1 MNILLIG
8 FMGCGKTSLGE
19 KLAEKM
25 NFKFIDLDEIIVQSE
40 QLSINEIFNVK
51 GESYFRKLETDW
63 LSNFEGENFVVS
75 LGGGTPCFNDN
86 MKIIN
91 SIGTSVYLQLNS
103 ESLTDRLVHS
113 KQKRPLIESFK
124 NDKAKLTL
132 EIDKLLKRR
141 EVFYNKANIIFEVSN
156 MSSSKLDYLIGLVV

>member
-1 MNILLIG
+1 
-8 FMGCGKTSLGE
+8 MGCGKTSLGE

-132 EIDKLLKRR
+132 EIDKLLKDRA
-141 EVFYNKANIIFEVSN
+141 VFYNKANVIFEASN
-156 MSSSKLDYLIGLVV
+156 MSSTKLDCLVELFV

>member
-63 LSNFEGENFVVS
+63 LSNFEGENYVVS

-132 EIDKLLKRR
+132 EIDKLLKDRA
-141 EVFYNKANIIFEVSN
+141 VFYNKANVIFEASN
-156 MSSSKLDYLIGLVV
+156 MSSAKLDCLVELL

>member
-132 EIDKLLKRR
+132 EIDKLLKDRA
-141 EVFYNKANIIFEVSN
+141 VFYNKANVIFEASN
-156 MSSSKLDYLIGLVV
+156 MSSTKLDCLVELFV

>member
-25 NFKFIDLDEIIVQSE
+25 NFKFIDLDEVIVQNE
-40 QLSINEIFNVK
+40 ELSINEIFNIK
-51 GESYFRKLETDW
+51 GESYFRELETDW
-63 LSNFEGENFVVS
+63 LSNFEGENCVVS
-75 LGGGTPCFNDN
+75 LGGGTPYFNDN

-103 ESLTDRLVHS
+103 ESLTDRLFNS

>member
-1 MNILLIG
+1 
-8 FMGCGKTSLGE
+8 MGCGKTSLGE